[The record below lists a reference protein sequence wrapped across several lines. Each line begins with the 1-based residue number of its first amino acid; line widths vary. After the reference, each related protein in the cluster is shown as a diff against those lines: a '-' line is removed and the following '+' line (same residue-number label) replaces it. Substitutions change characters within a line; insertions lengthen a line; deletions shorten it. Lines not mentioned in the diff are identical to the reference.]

1 MVQKKTSL
9 EIGNWYDLGTFE
21 IAYFEG
27 DIYFA
32 RLKKDQILTL
42 DCLKDS
48 MRFREKH
55 GIIGAYMILEF
66 GEFSTVDLD
75 ARVFSM
81 NRPDE
86 PFKAEAYVT
95 KNLAQRLI
103 VDNYV
108 RQNKRSIP
116 FARFDTIEEAY
127 SWIDSLKLLA
137 K

>member
-1 MVQKKTSL
+1 MIQRKMQIEFGK
-9 EIGNWYDLGTFE
+9 WYDLGTFE
-21 IAYFEG
+21 IAYFED

-32 RLKKDQILTL
+32 RLKKDETLTL
-42 DCLKDS
+42 ECLKDS
-48 MRFREKH
+48 MAFREKY

-66 GEFSTVDLD
+66 GEFSSVDLD

-86 PFKAEAYVT
+86 PFKAEAYIT

-127 SWIDSLKLLA
+127 AWIDRIKLRG